1 MNGSN
6 HCRPKQ
12 LLLPHHELFEEVYG
26 NVVER
31 RKQDAAV
38 ARKEVI
44 YLTLVVVLRSEFFGG
59 DKSGLVPIITNL
71 VHILVVL
78 LHGKCGFNYYWLIYN
93 ILMIN
98 QIY

>member
-6 HCRPKQ
+6 HGRPKQ
-12 LLLPHHELFEEVYG
+12 LLLPHHELLEEVDS

-31 RKQDAAV
+31 RKKDAVV
-38 ARKEVI
+38 ARKEI
-44 YLTLVVVLRSEFFGG
+44 INLTLVVVLRPELFGG
-59 DKSGLVPIITNL
+59 DKSRLVPIVTNL

-78 LHGKCGFNYYWLIYN
+78 LHGKDGLNYSRKFYN

-98 QIY
+98 

>member
-12 LLLPHHELFEEVYG
+12 LLLPHHELLEEVDG

-31 RKQDAAV
+31 RKKNAVV
-38 ARKEVI
+38 ARKEIV
-44 YLTLVVVLRSEFFGG
+44 YLTLVVVLRSELFGG
-59 DKSGLVPIITNL
+59 DKSGLVPIVTNL

-78 LHGKCGFNYYWLIYN
+78 LHSKGGFNYYSLIYK

-98 QIY
+98 